1 MHPWVGISDHV
12 RLGVVTC
19 WVTPELVGGVLE
31 KCGVRDKKSGALPAG
46 FMVYFTL
53 ALALFQQDSYD
64 DVAEQLVGSIPE
76 LSESIPNK
84 SSFTRARRRLG
95 PRVLETLFREL
106 AGPLAPVGLKSAFY
120 RGMRLAAVDGFVLDV
135 PDTTANRAAFGG
147 PVKNGQP
154 AGFPQARVVTL
165 TECGTHAQ
173 IDAAVGGFNGGEPEL
188 AIKMADSAAG
198 MLVIM
203 DRGFPGVA
211 LWKTYTGAGA
221 HLLIRARSSVAA
233 RPVEHLPDGT
243 YLARMNL
250 AGQKGA
256 HPGGV
261 LVRVIE
267 YRVDSGEVVR
277 LLTDLVDPIAY
288 PAAELA
294 GIYHSRWEAE
304 SAFRQIKTFQRGP
317 AEVLRSGDPDLVR
330 QEVWAHLVVHHCLTQ
345 VIIALADDNRIDPRR
360 GQGSADVPHRVPGRT
375 AGGHREV
382 QRASALTVAAHPYSR
397 SSRSRTH
404 CSCWCG
410 ARARRTSRTRS
421 MPIAGST
428 APWRS
433 GCIALGGRPV
443 DDLRPL
449 PAVHDGR
456 GAGGVRDAWRDWP
469 RHHHPCAQAALLTTR
484 RDPAD
489 TVPVRT
495 EVLISRSWFHR
506 GGRPREVSV
515 ATRCR
520 QASQS
525 SVSGGWQHSDA

>member
-64 DVAEQLVGSIPE
+64 DVAEQLVGSVPE

-211 LWKTYTGAGA
+211 LWKVYTGAGA

-345 VIIALADDNRIDPRR
+345 VIIALADDNRIDPDRVSFVKVLKHARR
-360 GQGSADVPHRVPGRT
+360 SVVRQCTDTPTKIKEFLVVLAAKVHRK
-375 AGGHREV
+375 
-382 QRASALTVAAHPYSR
+382 LDN
-397 SSRSRTH
+397 
-404 CSCWCG
+404 G
-410 ARARRTSRTRS
+410 ARRLREADRHLKRPDSKYSSKLSYRINTRDRR
-421 MPIAGST
+421 P
-428 APWRS
+428 
-433 GCIALGGRPV
+433 
-443 DDLRPL
+443 
-449 PAVHDGR
+449 
-456 GAGGVRDAWRDWP
+456 
-469 RHHHPCAQAALLTTR
+469 TR
-484 RDPAD
+484 RVTAKVITLHPAI
-489 TVPVRT
+489 V
-495 EVLISRSWFHR
+495 
-506 GGRPREVSV
+506 
-515 ATRCR
+515 
-520 QASQS
+520 Q
-525 SVSGGWQHSDA
+525 

>member
-1 MHPWVGISDHV
+1 M
-12 RLGVVTC
+12 RLGVVTR
-19 WVTPELVGGVLE
+19 WVTPELVGEVLE
-31 KCGVRDKKSGALPAG
+31 ECGVRDKKSGALPAG

-64 DVAEQLVGSIPE
+64 DVAEQLVGAIPE
-76 LSESIPNK
+76 LSASIPNK

-95 PRVLETLFREL
+95 PWVLETLFREL
-106 AGPLAPVGLKSAFY
+106 AGPLAPLGLQSAFY

-135 PDTTANRAAFGG
+135 PDTPANRASFGG

-154 AGFPQARVVTL
+154 AGFPQTRVVTL

-188 AIKMADSAAG
+188 AIKMADAAAG

-211 LWKTYTGAGA
+211 LWKAYTGAGA

-233 RPVEHLPDGT
+233 RPVEHLADGT

-261 LVRVIE
+261 LVRVVE
-267 YRVDSGEVVR
+267 YRVDGGEVVR

-294 GIYHSRWEAE
+294 GLYHARWEAE

-317 AEVLRSGDPDLVR
+317 AEVLRSGHPDLVR

-345 VIIALADDNRIDPRR
+345 VVMALADDNRIDPDRVSFVKVLKHARR
-360 GQGSADVPHRVPGRT
+360 SVVRQCADTPTRIKEFLVV
-375 AGGHREV
+375 
-382 QRASALTVAAHPYSR
+382 LAAKVR
-397 SSRSRTH
+397 RKLDN
-404 CSCWCG
+404 G
-410 ARARRTSRTRS
+410 ARRLREADRHLKRPDSKYSSKLSYRINTRDRR
-421 MPIAGST
+421 P
-428 APWRS
+428 
-433 GCIALGGRPV
+433 
-443 DDLRPL
+443 
-449 PAVHDGR
+449 
-456 GAGGVRDAWRDWP
+456 
-469 RHHHPCAQAALLTTR
+469 TR
-484 RDPAD
+484 RVTAKAITLQPAI
-489 TVPVRT
+489 VR
-495 EVLISRSWFHR
+495 
-506 GGRPREVSV
+506 
-515 ATRCR
+515 
-520 QASQS
+520 
-525 SVSGGWQHSDA
+525 

>member
-12 RLGVVTC
+12 RLGVVTR
-19 WVTPELVGGVLE
+19 WVTPGLVGGVLE

-64 DVAEQLVGSIPE
+64 DVAEQLVGSVPE

-188 AIKMADSAAG
+188 AIRMADSAAG

-211 LWKTYTGAGA
+211 LWKAYTGAGA

-345 VIIALADDNRIDPRR
+345 VIIALADDNRIDPDRVSFVKVLKHARR
-360 GQGSADVPHRVPGRT
+360 SVVRQCTDTPTKIKEFLVVLAAKVHRK
-375 AGGHREV
+375 
-382 QRASALTVAAHPYSR
+382 LDN
-397 SSRSRTH
+397 
-404 CSCWCG
+404 G
-410 ARARRTSRTRS
+410 ARRLREADRHLKRPDSKYSSKLSYRINTRDRR
-421 MPIAGST
+421 P
-428 APWRS
+428 
-433 GCIALGGRPV
+433 
-443 DDLRPL
+443 
-449 PAVHDGR
+449 
-456 GAGGVRDAWRDWP
+456 
-469 RHHHPCAQAALLTTR
+469 TR
-484 RDPAD
+484 RVTAKVITLHPAI
-489 TVPVRT
+489 V
-495 EVLISRSWFHR
+495 
-506 GGRPREVSV
+506 
-515 ATRCR
+515 
-520 QASQS
+520 Q
-525 SVSGGWQHSDA
+525 

>member
-12 RLGVVTC
+12 RLGVVTR

-64 DVAEQLVGSIPE
+64 DVAEQLVGSVPE

-173 IDAAVGGFNGGEPEL
+173 TDAAVGGFNGGEPEL

-211 LWKTYTGAGA
+211 LWKAYTGAGA

-345 VIIALADDNRIDPRR
+345 VIIALADDNRIDPDRVSFVKVLKHARR
-360 GQGSADVPHRVPGRT
+360 SVVRQCTDTPTKIKEFLVVLAAKVHRK
-375 AGGHREV
+375 
-382 QRASALTVAAHPYSR
+382 LDN
-397 SSRSRTH
+397 
-404 CSCWCG
+404 G
-410 ARARRTSRTRS
+410 ARRLREADRHLKRPDSKYSSKLSYRINTRDRR
-421 MPIAGST
+421 P
-428 APWRS
+428 
-433 GCIALGGRPV
+433 
-443 DDLRPL
+443 
-449 PAVHDGR
+449 
-456 GAGGVRDAWRDWP
+456 
-469 RHHHPCAQAALLTTR
+469 TR
-484 RDPAD
+484 RVTAKVITLHPAI
-489 TVPVRT
+489 V
-495 EVLISRSWFHR
+495 
-506 GGRPREVSV
+506 
-515 ATRCR
+515 
-520 QASQS
+520 Q
-525 SVSGGWQHSDA
+525 

>member
-12 RLGVVTC
+12 RLGVVTR

-64 DVAEQLVGSIPE
+64 DVAEQLVGSVPE

-84 SSFTRARRRLG
+84 SSFTRARGRLG

-154 AGFPQARVVTL
+154 AGFPQAWVVTL

-173 IDAAVGGFNGGEPEL
+173 VDAAVGGFNGGEPEL

-203 DRGFPGVA
+203 DRGFPGVV
-211 LWKTYTGAGA
+211 LWRAYTGAGA

-345 VIIALADDNRIDPRR
+345 VIIALADDNRIDPDRVSFVKVLKHARR
-360 GQGSADVPHRVPGRT
+360 SVVRQCTDTPTKINEFLVVLAAKVHRK
-375 AGGHREV
+375 
-382 QRASALTVAAHPYSR
+382 LDN
-397 SSRSRTH
+397 
-404 CSCWCG
+404 G
-410 ARARRTSRTRS
+410 ARRLREADRHLKRPDSKYSSKLSYRINTRDRR
-421 MPIAGST
+421 P
-428 APWRS
+428 
-433 GCIALGGRPV
+433 
-443 DDLRPL
+443 
-449 PAVHDGR
+449 
-456 GAGGVRDAWRDWP
+456 
-469 RHHHPCAQAALLTTR
+469 TR
-484 RDPAD
+484 RVTAKVITLHPAI
-489 TVPVRT
+489 V
-495 EVLISRSWFHR
+495 
-506 GGRPREVSV
+506 
-515 ATRCR
+515 
-520 QASQS
+520 Q
-525 SVSGGWQHSDA
+525 